1 MAPLAVFGV
10 AFVVSSALTPAI
22 ARLARRFR
30 VVDVPQAPKH
40 VHAEPTP
47 RWGGLALASGFFVA
61 AIVIYWLHSAG
72 HMPPPQDPA
81 DWLRLR
87 GVLLG
92 AGFATLFGAYD
103 DWREQSPWPQFAAQ
117 FFLAII
123 AILHTVFLERF
134 TNPLTNELVILPL
147 WLVIPVTIFWVMG
160 MINTVN
166 FLDGLDGLATGVA
179 AIAALLFAIHSYARI
194 GQLAVGLFPIALMGA
209 CLGFLPWNFYPA
221 KIFMGT
227 AGSMLLGYNLT
238 AFSLIAPA
246 KLATAL
252 LVLGIPILDVAWQ
265 IMMRIR
271 HGKAPWLADRSHLH
285 HRLFDLG
292 LSQRTVVVGYYA
304 FCAGF
309 GGLALILAN
318 RFHKLIALGILGVIV
333 LGTLAVLTSHAESDD
348 IHNRRVEGEDI

>member
-10 AFVVSSALTPAI
+10 AFVVSLALTPVI

-30 VVDVPQAPKH
+30 VVDIPQAPKH
-40 VHAEPTP
+40 VHAQPIP

-61 AIVIYWLHSAG
+61 AIVIYWLHNAG

-103 DWREQSPWPQFAAQ
+103 DWREQSPWPQFVAQ
-117 FFLAII
+117 FVLVVI
-123 AILHTVFLERF
+123 AISHTVFLERF
-134 TNPLTNELVILPL
+134 WNPLANRLVILPM
-147 WLVIPVTIFWVMG
+147 WLVIPVTLFWVMG

-166 FLDGLDGLATGVA
+166 LLDGLDGLATGVA
-179 AIAALLFAIHSYARI
+179 AIAALLFAIHSYGRI
-194 GQLAVGLFPIALMGA
+194 GQLTVGLFPIAIVGA
-209 CLGFLPWNFYPA
+209 CSGFLPWNFHPA
-221 KIFMGT
+221 RIFMGT
-227 AGSMLLGYNLT
+227 AGSMFLGYNLA

-265 IMMRIR
+265 IIMRIR
-271 HGKAPWLADRSHLH
+271 HGRAPWLADRSHLH

-292 LSQRTVVVGYYA
+292 LSQRQVVTGYCI

-309 GGLALILAN
+309 GALALVLTN
-318 RFHKLIALGILGVIV
+318 RLHKLYALGILSAIV
-333 LGTLAVLTSHAESDD
+333 LSILIALT
-348 IHNRRVEGEDI
+348 IHLGPHTSQSAHVHRENR